1 MNLHINLLNNNRKD
15 DSLDQEVIVN
25 IRKLCKENSIIWSQH
40 VAIRGIQRGIKTAD
54 IENCILSGEIIE
66 EYPDDYPYG
75 SYLILGLTIKNQFLH
90 VVCGIGDNKLW
101 IITAYFPSLD
111 IWEPDFKKRKEQ

>member
-1 MNLHINLLNNNRKD
+1 M
-15 DSLDQEVIVN
+15 DQEILVN
-25 IRKLCKENSIIWSQH
+25 IKKLCKESSIIWSQH
-40 VAIRGIQRGIKTAD
+40 VATRCLQRGIKTAD

-66 EYPDDYPYG
+66 EYPDDYPYC

-111 IWEPDFKKRKEQ
+111 KWEPSFIKRKEQ